1 MRGIIAEASRASSST
16 ICCEVSGLNSSTYGS
31 RRNDD
36 NIFHFCST
44 LCPKVSGYA
53 RDANLD
59 SWHPWRVVMSL
70 HAVFSCLQSLEIL
83 LVIFVQQ
90 FLLLGS
96 PERTKPFRTVV
107 SMGEFKLGLR
117 FERQPDCWQLLEQE
131 VGSDLHAPQWAQGG
145 GSSSCVCISCC
156 RVLSFFVQV
165 LLRSYSSSPAL
176 YPQPSEEAVLLLMVT
191 LQTVCVCS
199 TVQIEKQSGVLS
211 RGLFSCSFILL
222 TVTQSCKRLTRRQ
235 SHKLQAGG
243 RGNER
248 LTLHGSSGRNSS
260 VTFGQK
266 PLMHP
271 SFCTHGFTSLSLQRS
286 SKCTLQWNGDS
297 DALPWSAQCK

>member
-96 PERTKPFRTVV
+96 PERTKPSRTVV
-107 SMGEFKLGLR
+107 STGEFKSGLR

-131 VGSDLHAPQWAQGG
+131 VGSDPHAPQWAQGG

-176 YPQPSEEAVLLLMVT
+176 YLQPSEEAVLLLMVT
-191 LQTVCVCS
+191 LQTVCVA
-199 TVQIEKQSGVLS
+199 LY
-211 RGLFSCSFILL
+211 R
-222 TVTQSCKRLTRRQ
+222 
-235 SHKLQAGG
+235 
-243 RGNER
+243 
-248 LTLHGSSGRNSS
+248 
-260 VTFGQK
+260 
-266 PLMHP
+266 
-271 SFCTHGFTSLSLQRS
+271 QRS
-286 SKCTLQWNGDS
+286 SQEFCLDGFS
-297 DALPWSAQCK
+297 HAALFYLL